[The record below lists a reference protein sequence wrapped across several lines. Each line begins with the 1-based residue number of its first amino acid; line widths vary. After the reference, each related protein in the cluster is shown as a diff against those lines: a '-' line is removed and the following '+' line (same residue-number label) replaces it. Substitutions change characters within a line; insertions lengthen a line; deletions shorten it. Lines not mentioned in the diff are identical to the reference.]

1 MMFRLRL
8 LALLALAAAGLS
20 GRPVGLVAQV
30 AGLPVRN
37 AGIGTGI
44 GIAADVGFPNGAAG
58 KGTAFGATGAV
69 GLGPLGVTA
78 SVSRYDPKASEALW
92 SLGGTAN
99 LKVFGG
105 PLIPL
110 SVTFQ
115 AGAARSSQSAT
126 SIEGDALTIRSW
138 HVPVGVGVAL
148 TIPNP
153 AFSIKPWLAPRLDL
167 LRTTQSNGGTAT
179 QISNT
184 DEHFGISGGVDLGF
198 LSGLS
203 VRVMYDRVMA
213 GSGVHPSVLSLGLG
227 FRVGT

>member
-1 MMFRLRL
+1 MMWCVRP
-8 LALLALAAAGLS
+8 LALLALGAAGLS
-20 GRPVGLVAQV
+20 GASGLAAQV

-44 GIAADVGFPNGAAG
+44 GVALDAGFPNAHAG
-58 KGTAFGATGAV
+58 KGFALGATGAV

-78 SVSRYDPKASEALW
+78 SLSRYDPKGSDAVW
-92 SLGGTAN
+92 SAGGSAN

-110 SVTFQ
+110 SVTVQ
-115 AGAARSSQSAT
+115 AGAARTSQDAST
-126 SIEGDALTIRSW
+126 IEGDPLTIRTW
-138 HVPVGVGVAL
+138 HVPVGVGIAL

-153 AFSIKPWLAPRLDL
+153 VFAIKPWLAPRLDIV
-167 LRTTQSNGGTAT
+167 RTTIEADTPAET
-179 QISNT
+179 HT
-184 DEHFGISGGVDLGF
+184 DKNFGISGGVDLGF

-203 VRVMYDRVMA
+203 LRLMYDRVMA
-213 GSGVHPSVLSLGLG
+213 GDGVHPSVLSIGVG